1 MRGKGHP
8 AAKRA
13 VDLNVIQ
20 YHVAFSALKVDVKQD
35 EPLAEFPEGEE
46 FAVVLVCGGA
56 RLRLVLA

>member
-1 MRGKGHP
+1 MDDIAENF
-8 AAKRA
+8 AAVA
-13 VDLNVIQ
+13 ETTIFLQ
-20 YHVAFSALKVDVKQD
+20 Y